1 MKSEFID
8 DILKRT
14 NVDKCVKKF
23 FKCIKEEYE
32 DSQIDIDK
40 IIRDGLCSDKIDI
53 FSCQSMEKV
62 YLCVDDRL
70 YPCIFMG
77 VISSKNDDEYPIL
90 LIWNQITDNIY
101 MSNPSDIPD
110 ISVNNIVEAQHCC
123 EVITN

>member
-40 IIRDGLCSDKIDI
+40 IIKDGLCGDKIDI

-62 YLCVDDRL
+62 YSLRRL
-70 YPCIFMG
+70 
-77 VISSKNDDEYPIL
+77 
-90 LIWNQITDNIY
+90 
-101 MSNPSDIPD
+101 
-110 ISVNNIVEAQHCC
+110 
-123 EVITN
+123 